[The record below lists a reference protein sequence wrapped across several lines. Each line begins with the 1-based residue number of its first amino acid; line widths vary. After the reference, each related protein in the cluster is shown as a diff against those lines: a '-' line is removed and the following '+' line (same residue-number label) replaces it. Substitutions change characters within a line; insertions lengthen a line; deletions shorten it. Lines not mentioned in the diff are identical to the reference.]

1 MTVGELTDTI
11 IAKDFSS
18 NPLSHRPQ
26 FLSYQDSI
34 ATTDQWKYRRMIAKD
49 EVNKN
54 NQMGRVTPD
63 ERQIIRMAQPP
74 SPRKSGGMY
83 HEPVSPM
90 DGHFIQGDRRQL
102 PPHSQSSSVPS
113 GGEFQLDRYMSSKI
127 VEAMRTPDEK
137 SRQDERDNE
146 RHSHMT
152 SLSGHNKDLDR
163 SSTPGEM
170 IIDEDRGGN
179 VDTHPHPHHHHHQQ
193 QQQNQYAQQSM
204 SQQQQQPQ
212 PQTVTTFATTTYAY
226 PYNALN
232 VGAGT
237 TAVLAGQSAP
247 TSIKMSNQNTDN
259 DPIMQ
264 RPTQTL
270 AAEPKPL
277 LSAQYEALSD
287 ED

>member
-1 MTVGELTDTI
+1 MVI
-11 IAKDFSS
+11 
-18 NPLSHRPQ
+18 
-26 FLSYQDSI
+26 
-34 ATTDQWKYRRMIAKD
+34 KD
-49 EVNKN
+49 EPIKN

-83 HEPVSPM
+83 HEPASPL

-137 SRQDERDNE
+137 SRQDERDNIGNE
-146 RHSHMT
+146 RQSHL
-152 SLSGHNKDLDR
+152 SSSGHNKDLDR

-170 IIDEDRGGN
+170 IIDEDRSN
-179 VDTHPHPHHHHHQQ
+179 VDQHLHHHHHQQ
-193 QQQNQYAQQSM
+193 QLQQNQHNSSHQYTQQSM
-204 SQQQQQPQ
+204 SQP
-212 PQTVTTFATTTYAY
+212 PSQTVTTFATTTYAY
-226 PYNALN
+226 PYSALN

-237 TAVLAGQSAP
+237 TAVLAGQSVP
-247 TSIKMSNQNTDN
+247 PSIKLSNQNTDN
-259 DPIMQ
+259 DPTIQ
-264 RPTQTL
+264 RPTQSL
-270 AAEPKPL
+270 VAEPKPL